1 MIGIGFLKIELQKS
15 QIKKKSNLKS
25 SGVLLN
31 QIFIVKIKSPN
42 VLKLQI
48 NPNRDEDNQITELAP
63 NVK

>member
-1 MIGIGFLKIELQKS
+1 MIGIGFFQIELQKS
-15 QIKKKSNLKS
+15 QIEKKSNLKS

-31 QIFIVKIKSPN
+31 QIFTVKIKSPN